1 MNQSSNDLS
10 KKSPGQKRKPK
21 FSKEVLLRQVF
32 TILWAAVCG
41 AGAQEIGLPLPWVLG
56 PMFGVGFLSLA
67 GVAERQPIVL
77 RNVGLVTLGLALGL
91 YFSPAV
97 ITQLW
102 NMAGWML
109 LGAVFSLSVG
119 ILFARFMQRFA
130 GVDGYTAVYSSAI
143 GAAGDMAIQAQ
154 KIGADGASVATSH
167 AIRLML
173 VVTVIPFIAAAWGVD
188 TQDLTQRAKAQ
199 LPLIDPTHLAIM
211 AAVALVL
218 PILAARTRFPNP
230 WVLIPMICAGVYAG
244 SGNETR
250 LPDPLVN
257 AGTLLLG
264 WNLGQHLTK
273 DFFRSSPRVMAGAA
287 LMTFGMLLLAF
298 AFAAF
303 LHFVVEMPVL
313 TALVAASPGG
323 IVEMAI
329 TAKVLGLGAAVVTAF
344 QLVRLV
350 SVIVLVKLIAD
361 FLVRTGWVGL
371 SSPMSQKK

>member
-1 MNQSSNDLS
+1 MKQKSSKS
-10 KKSPGQKRKPK
+10 KRRQK
-21 FSKEVLLRQVF
+21 FSAQLFFRQVF
-32 TILWAAVCG
+32 TLIWAGICG

-56 PMFGVGFLSLA
+56 PMFGVGFLSLTGIA
-67 GVAERQPIVL
+67 GRQPIVL
-77 RNVGLVTLGLALGL
+77 RNVGLVSLGLALGL

-97 ITQLW
+97 LTQLW
-102 NMAGWML
+102 QMAGWMV
-109 LGAVFSLSVG
+109 LGAIFSLGVG

-130 GVDGYTAVYSSAI
+130 RVDGYTAVYSSAI

-154 KIGADGASVATSH
+154 KVGADGASVATSH

-173 VVTVIPFIAAAWGVD
+173 VVTVIPFIATAWGVD
-188 TQDLTQRAKAQ
+188 TQDLAQRAKAQ
-199 LPLIDPTHLAIM
+199 LPLIDATHLAIM

-218 PILAARTRFPNP
+218 PIFAAKTKFPNP

-244 SGNETR
+244 AGNETR

-273 DFFRSSPRVMAGAA
+273 EFFKSSPRVMAGAA
-287 LMTFGMLLLAF
+287 LMTLGMLLLAF
-298 AFAAF
+298 AFATF
-303 LHFVVEMPVL
+303 LHFVVEMPPL

-371 SSPMSQKK
+371 SSPVPQKK